1 MYNKSEHLRMT
12 EKYLLELDCE
22 NMSVKQLEYVYSVL
36 GTHSSTL
43 CDNDI
48 RNIIIQYRILTKK
61 EFNYHVKHRKEKTP
75 IPMKKAPRK
84 Y

>member
-1 MYNKSEHLRMT
+1 MH
-12 EKYLLELDCE
+12 
-22 NMSVKQLEYVYSVL
+22 VKQLEYVYSVL

-84 Y
+84 ILIKFEILYFIS

>member
-1 MYNKSEHLRMT
+1 MSDKF
-12 EKYLLELDCE
+12 LLELDYE
-22 NMSVKQLEYVYSVL
+22 NMSVKQLEYVYSIF

-43 CDNDI
+43 CDNEI
-48 RNIIIQYRILTKK
+48 KNIIIHYRKLTRK
-61 EFNYHVKHRKEKTP
+61 EFNYRVKHKKEKTP